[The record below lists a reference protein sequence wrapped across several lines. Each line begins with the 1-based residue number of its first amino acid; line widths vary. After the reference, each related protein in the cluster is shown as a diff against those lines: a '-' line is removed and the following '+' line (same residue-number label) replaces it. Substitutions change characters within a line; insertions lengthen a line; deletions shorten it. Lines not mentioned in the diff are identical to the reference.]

1 MDNNSKYHFAIYYY
15 SNSPLLLDIING
27 LWARVGPYFIIHAND
42 LEDLYHTISYH
53 QKMFDG
59 FVNRDKKKI
68 AEAIREDLQN
78 AARLIIPKLALL
90 KTD

>member
-1 MDNNSKYHFAIYYY
+1 
-15 SNSPLLLDIING
+15 